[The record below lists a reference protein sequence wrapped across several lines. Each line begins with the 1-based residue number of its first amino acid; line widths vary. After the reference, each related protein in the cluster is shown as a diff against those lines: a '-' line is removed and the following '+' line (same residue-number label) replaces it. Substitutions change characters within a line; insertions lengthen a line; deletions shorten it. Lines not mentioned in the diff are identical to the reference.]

1 MKKIFLSLLLAVG
14 SFSAFSQ
21 VVYQGNTFNTVH
33 LDTAYADSIQIHT
46 TINVL
51 VYSTVVTKDCYF
63 KAAKIK
69 TWLQIEAI
77 IEDKSEQC
85 FNNDF

>member
-1 MKKIFLSLLLAVG
+1 MKKLFISTLLAIG
-14 SFSAFSQ
+14 PFSAFSQ
-21 VVYQGNTFNTVH
+21 IVYQGNTFNAVH
-33 LDTAYADSIQIHT
+33 LDTAFADSIQIHT

-51 VYSTVVTKDCYF
+51 VYSTVITKDCFF
-63 KAAKIK
+63 KAAKSK

-77 IEDKSEQC
+77 IEEKSEQC